1 IKYTLTEHGIIRK
14 ASLYYDWIVQS
25 YHTIS
30 KTKFHIK
37 GIVEKQISKGV
48 NSFILFGLEDEIF
61 KLVKMCLMELK
72 REHTIHYHHLT
83 DLSPLDQ
90 MEAFCLLHWDIKALF
105 DERLNAINV
114 LFE

>member
-1 IKYTLTEHGIIRK
+1 MDREFLLLMHISEGGAISQRSLAKVLDVSLGTVNGLMQQMLQEGLLTVDTSNPKQIKYTLTEHGIIRK

-48 NSFILFGLEDEIF
+48 
-61 KLVKMCLMELK
+61 
-72 REHTIHYHHLT
+72 
-83 DLSPLDQ
+83 
-90 MEAFCLLHWDIKALF
+90 
-105 DERLNAINV
+105 
-114 LFE
+114 